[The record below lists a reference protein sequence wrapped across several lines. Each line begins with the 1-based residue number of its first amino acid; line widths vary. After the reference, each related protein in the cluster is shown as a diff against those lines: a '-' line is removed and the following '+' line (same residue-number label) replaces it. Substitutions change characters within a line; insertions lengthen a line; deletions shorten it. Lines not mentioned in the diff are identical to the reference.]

1 MLQVSS
7 SSYSEYTDLLF
18 FNLIA
23 SLHTLI
29 IPYNNVVFRN
39 ITEIR
44 KHRLVCDVSLFPYQF
59 YISDILHNPLL
70 LSLLWIMCCCLYSK
84 GKNFRANHNPLPK
97 QLLIASRCCLYSK
110 GKNFRANHNVN
121 GVIVRMEDAV
131 VYIAKVRILEQ
142 ITTGICGTRYSNC
155 CCLYS
160 KGKNFRANH
169 NLLLNSTSAMY
180 AVVYIAKVR
189 ILEQITTGW
198 RIAFGVCWLLFI

>member
-59 YISDILHNPLL
+59 YISDISHNPLL

-84 GKNFRANHNPLPK
+84 GKNFRANHNSMI
-97 QLLIASRCCLYSK
+97 QNNNIS
-110 GKNFRANHNVN
+110 V
-121 GVIVRMEDAV
+121 AV

-142 ITTGICGTRYSNC
+142 ITTKF
-155 CCLYS
+155 LYGALRS
-160 KGKNFRANH
+160 
-169 NLLLNSTSAMY
+169 L
-180 AVVYIAKVR
+180 
-189 ILEQITTGW
+189 
-198 RIAFGVCWLLFI
+198 LLFI

>member
-59 YISDILHNPLL
+59 YISDISHNPLL

-84 GKNFRANHNPLPK
+84 GKNFRANHNG
-97 QLLIASRCCLYSK
+97 IAAISSAR
-110 GKNFRANHNVN
+110 R
-121 GVIVRMEDAV
+121 AV

-142 ITTGICGTRYSNC
+142 ITTEQNDWNLAQC

-169 NLLLNSTSAMY
+169 NQTSIKRFKD
-180 AVVYIAKVR
+180 V
-189 ILEQITTGW
+189 
-198 RIAFGVCWLLFI
+198 LLFI

>member
-59 YISDILHNPLL
+59 YISDISHNPLL

-84 GKNFRANHNPLPK
+84 GKNFRANHNE
-97 QLLIASRCCLYSK
+97 
-110 GKNFRANHNVN
+110 NE
-121 GVIVRMEDAV
+121 IVVRPCRAV

-142 ITTGICGTRYSNC
+142 ITTKSFYHFKACS

-169 NLLLNSTSAMY
+169 NSGNAAAAKAQ

-189 ILEQITTGW
+189 ILEQITTKTQSL
-198 RIAFGVCWLLFI
+198 I

>member
-59 YISDILHNPLL
+59 YISDISHNPLL
-70 LSLLWIMCCCLYSK
+70 LSLLWIMCCCLYCK
-84 GKNFRANHNPLPK
+84 GRILEQITTNCHNGSQQTRCCLYCKGRILEQITTRLRAYIRSQVLLLILQRKNFRANHN
-97 QLLIASRCCLYSK
+97 R
-110 GKNFRANHNVN
+110 
-121 GVIVRMEDAV
+121 
-131 VYIAKVRILEQ
+131 
-142 ITTGICGTRYSNC
+142 
-155 CCLYS
+155 
-160 KGKNFRANH
+160 
-169 NLLLNSTSAMY
+169 
-180 AVVYIAKVR
+180 
-189 ILEQITTGW
+189 
-198 RIAFGVCWLLFI
+198 

>member
-59 YISDILHNPLL
+59 YISDISHNPLL

-84 GKNFRANHNPLPK
+84 GKNFRANHNNSPWGNRGE
-97 QLLIASRCCLYSK
+97 IAVVYIAKVRILEQITTAQSWSRSRVSCCLYSK
-110 GKNFRANHNVN
+110 GKNFRANHNFLLWF
-121 GVIVRMEDAV
+121 RRRFCAV

-142 ITTGICGTRYSNC
+142 ITTG
-155 CCLYS
+155 
-160 KGKNFRANH
+160 H
-169 NLLLNSTSAMY
+169 
-180 AVVYIAKVR
+180 
-189 ILEQITTGW
+189 
-198 RIAFGVCWLLFI
+198 

>member
-59 YISDILHNPLL
+59 YISDISHNPLL
-70 LSLLWIMCCCLYSK
+70 LSLLWIMCCCLYRK
-84 GKNFRANHNPLPK
+84 GKNFRANHN
-97 QLLIASRCCLYSK
+97 R
-110 GKNFRANHNVN
+110 
-121 GVIVRMEDAV
+121 VRMAV
-131 VYIAKVRILEQ
+131 YCRPAVAYIAKVRILEQ
-142 ITTGICGTRYSNC
+142 ITTPS
-155 CCLYS
+155 S
-160 KGKNFRANH
+160 KIPERRK
-169 NLLLNSTSAMY
+169 LLLISQ
-180 AVVYIAKVR
+180 R
-189 ILEQITTGW
+189 
-198 RIAFGVCWLLFI
+198 

>member
-59 YISDILHNPLL
+59 YISDISHNPLL
-70 LSLLWIMCCCLYSK
+70 LNLLWIMCCCLYSK
-84 GKNFRANHNPLPK
+84 GKNFRANHNGP
-97 QLLIASRCCLYSK
+97 
-110 GKNFRANHNVN
+110 
-121 GVIVRMEDAV
+121 GVLSQRGEAV

-142 ITTGICGTRYSNC
+142 ITTEPVAPCHQ
-155 CCLYS
+155 
-160 KGKNFRANH
+160 A
-169 NLLLNSTSAMY
+169 
-180 AVVYIAKVR
+180 
-189 ILEQITTGW
+189 
-198 RIAFGVCWLLFI
+198 WLLFI

>member
-59 YISDILHNPLL
+59 YISDISHNPLL

-84 GKNFRANHNPLPK
+84 GKNFRANHNGWVGLRLRK
-97 QLLIASRCCLYSK
+97 R
-110 GKNFRANHNVN
+110 
-121 GVIVRMEDAV
+121 AV

-142 ITTGICGTRYSNC
+142 ITTTNANIRKNLS

-169 NLLLNSTSAMY
+169 NPAATHPC
-180 AVVYIAKVR
+180 
-189 ILEQITTGW
+189 TT
-198 RIAFGVCWLLFI
+198 